1 MDYIC
6 CSTYGKPRSPGYLWS
21 HYKKLLKDCGLPDI
35 RFHDLRHTY
44 ATLLTKNDF
53 NLKAISK
60 VLRHSREII
69 TFDVYIEKYE
79 IIEDCTE
86 ELSDYIESVVPKHL
100 SLPCDEIGFKNL
112 IPESDIINDYIGL
125 FF

>member
-1 MDYIC
+1 M
-6 CSTYGKPRSPGYLWS
+6 
-21 HYKKLLKDCGLPDI
+21 PDI